1 MSNRQLEDLL
11 EQKRD
16 RAIAKELGIS
26 LKELEQRGYS
36 LDENVGN
43 DGTVYS
49 YIVTFDDG
57 TFEHIELPLED

>member
-1 MSNRQLEDLL
+1 LSNRQLEDLL